1 MLAVIK
7 KIYYLLPVSQ
17 YQQDDC
23 PLLADDDGTNKMI
36 LLTQCAILDHLQHH
50 STGNPFAECPN
61 VLSPSGFTC
70 GIQTILIISMV
81 GIDDD
86 GCIMSK
92 DDDLPQDRSSRQ
104 PCRRRPP
111 CAER

>member
-1 MLAVIK
+1 M
-7 KIYYLLPVSQ
+7 IYYLLQVSQ
-17 YQQDDC
+17 HQQDDC
-23 PLLADDDGTNKMI
+23 PRLADDDGANKMI
-36 LLTQCAILDHLQHH
+36 LLTQCAILDHLQHR

-61 VLSPSGFTC
+61 VLSPSCFTC
-70 GIQTILIISMV
+70 GIQTILMISMV
-81 GIDDD
+81 RIDDD

-92 DDDLPQDRSSRQ
+92 DDDLPRDPSSRQ